1 MLRSINSLTIEW
13 SKLAKAG
20 NLLSSEIS
28 KYLFAHSIRIQR
40 SAVFQSIISL
50 SEQNFQFY
58 DGT

>member
-1 MLRSINSLTIEW
+1 MIRSINSQTIEW

-20 NLLSSEIS
+20 NLSSFEIS
-28 KYLFAHSIRIQR
+28 KYLFTHSICIQR

-50 SEQNFQFY
+50 SEQNFQFN

>member
-1 MLRSINSLTIEW
+1 MIRSIDSQTIEW

-20 NLLSSEIS
+20 NLSSCEIS